1 MSSSTKTDKGAYI
14 KYVEG
19 MGGGGGGGGLTNN
32 LTSTCSITTG
42 SHLSKI
48 CFYLFQ

>member
-19 MGGGGGGGGLTNN
+19 MGGGGGVRRVLQT
-32 LTSTCSITTG
+32 
-42 SHLSKI
+42 
-48 CFYLFQ
+48 FQKHFRSLGDHRPKYFMAQ